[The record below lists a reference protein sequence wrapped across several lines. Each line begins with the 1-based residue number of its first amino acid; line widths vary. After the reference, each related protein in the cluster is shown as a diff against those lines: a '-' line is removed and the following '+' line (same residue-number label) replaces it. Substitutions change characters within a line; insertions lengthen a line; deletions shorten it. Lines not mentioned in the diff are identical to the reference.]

1 MNATLIVHATEKRNS
16 IATKLG
22 ISFLTMGLMIQ
33 FSLQQSFGSGPV
45 TENILIPST
54 ITDLVGRHT
63 GSVHALGV
71 KDQTGTANDPSKY
84 VQFGVPAGQS
94 YQGYRSYYLPTSVN
108 PSKITTITMIS
119 NVFGPSSA
127 TDEFAWS
134 IYNWTT
140 SSYEKLGNQNNC
152 GGTAGRFR
160 CMADQHSF
168 AAWKWIQYNVIGRPL
183 ASYINSHTR
192 EIRMQLASAN
202 ESSYINMDYESISI
216 YANSGR
222 PGKPWIPPRDTRWQ
236 WQIQAKAR
244 VFTDTDGINVDV
256 CEPTY
261 EGGDCV
267 KPDVFDIDLYVDS
280 SITGTYDG
288 DSVAD
293 DYLFTTDAVNAIH
306 ASGRHVIGYITIG
319 DAENFRADYQQMV
332 DFDAA
337 CEGCF
342 IGNPFSQTFP
352 NEWYV
357 NINNGRGQAD
367 FMRKMVQARIDKV
380 AAAGFDSLEPDV
392 DNAFENNSGFNI
404 SGATQIAYNV
414 SIAKIAHADGL
425 SINLKSDVDQA
436 MNPELISAFDYVLD
450 EQCFQYNQCGNYA
463 GFQQAGKSIFSA
475 EYRVAPDTFC
485 PKANAMNFNS
495 IKKARDFSLYDLPW
509 TPCR

>member
-1 MNATLIVHATEKRNS
+1 MV
-16 IATKLG
+16 TKLG
-22 ISFLTMGLMIQ
+22 IPFLTMGLMIQ
-33 FSLQQSFGSGPV
+33 CALQQSFALGPV
-45 TENILIPST
+45 TEDILTPSV
-54 ITDLVGRHT
+54 ITDLVGTHT
-63 GSVHALGV
+63 GSVHALSF

-84 VQFGVPAGQS
+84 VQFGVLEGQS
-94 YQGYRSYYLPTSVN
+94 YRGYRSYYLPASVN

-152 GGTAGRFR
+152 GGTAGRFP
-160 CMADQHSF
+160 CTADQHSF
-168 AAWKWIQYNVIGRPL
+168 AAWKWIQYNVIGGPL
-183 ASYINSHTR
+183 ANYINSHTR
-192 EIRMQLASAN
+192 EIRVQLSSAN

-216 YANSGR
+216 YTNRGR
-222 PGKPWIPPRDTRWQ
+222 PRKLWIPPRDARWQ
-236 WQIQAKAR
+236 WQIQAKAG
-244 VFTDTDGINVDV
+244 VFTGTDGINVDV

-261 EGGDCV
+261 QGGNCV

-288 DSVAD
+288 NTIAD
-293 DYLFTTDAVNAIH
+293 DYVFTTDAINAIH
-306 ASGRHVIGYITIG
+306 ASGRHVIGYITVG

-337 CEGCF
+337 CRGCF
-342 IGNPFSQTFP
+342 IGNPFSRTFP

-380 AAAGFDSLEPDV
+380 AAAGFDSVEPDV

-414 SIAKIAHADGL
+414 SIARIAHADGL

-436 MNPELISAFDYVLD
+436 MNPDLISAFDYVLD
-450 EQCFQYNQCGNYA
+450 EQCFQYNQCGDYS
-463 GFQQAGKSIFSA
+463 GFQQAGKSIFNA

-485 PKANAMNFNS
+485 PKANAMKFNS
-495 IKKARDFSLYDLPW
+495 IKKATDFSLYDLPW